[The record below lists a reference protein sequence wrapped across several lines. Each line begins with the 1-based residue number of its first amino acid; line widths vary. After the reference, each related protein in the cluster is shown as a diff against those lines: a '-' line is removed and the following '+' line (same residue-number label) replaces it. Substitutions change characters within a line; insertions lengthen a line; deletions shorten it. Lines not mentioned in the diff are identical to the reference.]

1 MTQDSPRRGSE
12 AFRILLLAD
21 SLSFQGPQ
29 GIVSPEDNRL
39 YPQVMATELSHIWES
54 PVHVHGSAREGWTAR
69 EAWWALTKD
78 PLVYADWL
86 PKVGAVVIGV
96 GGMDQLPAVVPTYI
110 RDSLPY
116 IRPGSL
122 RRRVRR
128 LYRDLTPRGIAL
140 TGGLIRQLP
149 PEATARYMTRIVQAV
164 RAIRGD
170 IPILAMTPS
179 PYGGQAYPSQ
189 KFHAAARVSML
200 EWGKRSAVHVL
211 DLEDLVNEERLKG
224 EGNPDGMHW
233 GWSTHQR
240 VGTSL
245 ARILLDQIPSDSATR

>member
-1 MTQDSPRRGSE
+1 MAADDPSRGSE
-12 AFRILLLAD
+12 VFRILLLAD

-39 YPQVMATELSHIWES
+39 YPQVMATELSAIWKK

-69 EAWWALTKD
+69 DAWWALTKD

-86 PKVGAVVIGV
+86 PKAGAVVIGV
-96 GGMDQLPAVVPTYI
+96 GGMDQLPAMVPTYI

-128 LYRDLTPRGIAL
+128 LYRDLTPRGIESHRWCDPPTTSAGNRPLSDPNRAGGSGTPRRYPDSRHDPIAL
-140 TGGLIRQLP
+140 WGSGLPFTEVPCSGASI
-149 PEATARYMTRIVQAV
+149 
-164 RAIRGD
+164 
-170 IPILAMTPS
+170 
-179 PYGGQAYPSQ
+179 
-189 KFHAAARVSML
+189 HARV
-200 EWGKRSAVHVL
+200 GKQSAVQVL
-211 DLEDLVNEERLKG
+211 DLEELVTEERIKG
-224 EGNPDGMHW
+224 GGNPDGMHW

-240 VGTSL
+240 VGSSL
-245 ARILLDQIPSDSATR
+245 AHILMANLTR